1 MTNHIAA
8 LLLPLVLT
16 LPDQSA
22 TNYPLSC
29 NGTSPTSDIGE
40 LRVYRSIGGQP
51 FTLYLTKDV
60 RGREGLRDTS
70 FVDTGPG
77 ARFYATVADTF
88 GNTSCPS
95 SVLALPAGQQ
105 DTVAVAADQV
115 VEIRRYDVHGRL
127 VVSRSRPARGVYW
140 EISRFLSGRTMTR
153 RIVLLR

>member
-16 LPDQSA
+16 LPNKSA
-22 TNYPLSC
+22 TNYPAGC
-29 NGTSPTSDIGE
+29 NGTSPTHDIGE

-51 FTLYLTKDV
+51 FLLYLTKDV

-70 FVDTGPG
+70 FVDPGPG
-77 ARFYATVADTF
+77 AEFYATVADTS
-88 GNTSCPS
+88 GNTSCSS
-95 SVLALPAGQQ
+95 SVLALAAGRQ
-105 DTVAVAADQV
+105 DTVAVAVDQV

-127 VVSRSRPARGVYW
+127 VGSGSRPARGVYW